1 MPRQGLYWQG
11 LHRQRLYRGGRCA
24 DEDWKYTGGL
34 FIWRTPANTTAGRKS
49 RRNWPGKVA
58 SELSDCSQAV
68 ESGWRSMSNAR
79 GAGNQRRRP
88 ASADQLERDARERG
102 YGLSIDRAPSP
113 RPSPTRGEGA
123 HRRLRRFSIQ
133 TAKGNSVEPSLR
145 ANGSRECAPDDRLH
159 EAIHLAA

>member
-1 MPRQGLYWQG
+1 MTAGKNLTDEIIAAELPRRLLTFAGHLSACGAARRCHFIDSRRAPLPRQGLHRQG

-34 FIWRTPANTTAGRKS
+34 FIWRTPANMTAGRKS

-68 ESGWRSMSNAR
+68 ESGWRSMSNAQ

-88 ASADQLERDARERG
+88 ASADRLECDARESD
-102 YGLSIDRAPSP
+102 YLVCQVA
-113 RPSPTRGEGA
+113 
-123 HRRLRRFSIQ
+123 
-133 TAKGNSVEPSLR
+133 
-145 ANGSRECAPDDRLH
+145 
-159 EAIHLAA
+159 